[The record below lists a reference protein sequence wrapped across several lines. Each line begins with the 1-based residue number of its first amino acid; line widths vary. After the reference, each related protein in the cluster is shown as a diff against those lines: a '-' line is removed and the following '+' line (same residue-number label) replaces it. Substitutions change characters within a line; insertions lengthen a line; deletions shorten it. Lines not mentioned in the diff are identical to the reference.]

1 MNAAPGGEL
10 RAAGGLWGPPAR
22 ALREMLGRR
31 FPKRHRPTWLSP
43 GADQENSV
51 LIRLLVAGWLC
62 FRVAAPRLS
71 QATTWGP
78 SPANLVVA
86 KRPKGLTGTPHTC
99 PHEQPPSATT
109 DRKADNGLKSDSG
122 AAHRVQAQ
130 PAELP
135 TTSLQALKQRAH
147 QLLESQRSLQQ
158 QNQALAA
165 ERLGFERERD
175 QQATQHQELSA
186 ERDAL
191 QAERDSLT
199 AHLQELTAQRDS
211 IQQQWETLQKTVEEL
226 QGQLTAQSAQTLDQ
240 SQKREALRTRVE
252 ELQGQLSAQSAQALE
267 QSQERESLQTRV
279 EELQHQVSAR
289 TEEQRLH
296 REQVSRMFEDL
307 INRLLTLIGDSTDES
322 GIAFVSSLDEAKAM
336 VKDVCHRSD
345 VNAIEACMNSVVDE
359 LQQVMCP
366 LVKLS
371 AIQPVCADSRLSFE
385 NGFIAF
391 DRPDFVSDLIHS
403 NALASTHK
411 ASVFAFGSRK
421 SRLRSL
427 FDIYGSDKDSNDPL
441 NNLHNPF
448 AWPPHAYGLVYEMIF
463 APIRK
468 TARLVFECGIGTS
481 IPGLP
486 SSMGATGRQGASL
499 RAWRDFF
506 TNAWIHGADI
516 DRSCLFSEERITTH
530 FVDQTDPFIIRK
542 MWDSIDCADF
552 DVIIDDGLHQ
562 FTAGSCFFK
571 ESFGKLRSGGMY
583 VIEDVAICDWQRYM
597 AFFDDAA
604 FSGSIIALQCHEK
617 RDYFDNA
624 LIVIAKD

>member
-1 MNAAPGGEL
+1 
-10 RAAGGLWGPPAR
+10 
-22 ALREMLGRR
+22 
-31 FPKRHRPTWLSP
+31 
-43 GADQENSV
+43 
-51 LIRLLVAGWLC
+51 
-62 FRVAAPRLS
+62 
-71 QATTWGP
+71 
-78 SPANLVVA
+78 
-86 KRPKGLTGTPHTC
+86 
-99 PHEQPPSATT
+99 
-109 DRKADNGLKSDSG
+109 
-122 AAHRVQAQ
+122 VQAQ

-147 QLLESQRSLQQ
+147 QLLESQRSLRQ
-158 QNQALAA
+158 QNQALTA

-175 QQATQHQELSA
+175 QHATQHQELSA

-211 IQQQWETLQKTVEEL
+211 IQQQRETLQKIAEEL

-240 SQKREALRTRVE
+240 SQKREALQTRVQ
-252 ELQGQLSAQSAQALE
+252 ELRGQLSAQSAQTLE

-289 TEEQRLH
+289 TEEQHLH

-336 VKDVCHRSD
+336 VKDVCHQSD
-345 VNAIEACMNSVVDE
+345 VNAIEACINSVVDE
-359 LQQVMCP
+359 LQHVMCP

-371 AIQPVCADSRLSFE
+371 AIQPACADSRLSLE
-385 NGFIAF
+385 NGIIAF

-403 NALASTHK
+403 NVLANTHK

-421 SRLRSL
+421 SWLRSL
-427 FDIYGSDKDSNDPL
+427 FDIYGSDKDSNDPS

-562 FTAGSCFFK
+562 FAAGSCFFM
-571 ESFGKLRSGGMY
+571 ESFGKLRSGGIY

-597 AFFDDAA
+597 AFFNTAA
-604 FSGSIIALQCHEK
+604 VSGSFIALQCHEK

-624 LIVIAKD
+624 LIVITKD